1 MQQCMELEEVSL
13 KVLIGVDLVS
23 FINFIRN
30 KYFILFIQELKKS
43 AMMKPQIDMYKR
55 KVQELQSL
63 LSDETKR
70 ADKADFEHRRVLEK
84 KESIQ
89 QEKEV
94 SLELKQGE
102 E

>member
-1 MQQCMELEEVSL
+1 
-13 KVLIGVDLVS
+13 
-23 FINFIRN
+23 
-30 KYFILFIQELKKS
+30 
-43 AMMKPQIDMYKR
+43 MMKPQIDMYKK

-84 KESIQ
+84 KASIQ

-94 SLELKQGE
+94 GFLEL
-102 E
+102 